1 MNTAN
6 GSEKQAHTGIHVRLY
21 TPADQEFVLSLAP
34 RLLVGVAPWIDP
46 ERVLE
51 AARGWITESSA
62 GHGSQTMVFIA
73 EDAHRERLGFA
84 SVSRQR
90 HYTGEPQAYIGELAV
105 AEAAEGQGAG
115 TMLVRACERWAR
127 EQGYAQIVLDT
138 GFANERGRH
147 FYERLGYR
155 EETVKLVRRLEP

>member
-1 MNTAN
+1 MNTVNWSEQQAN
-6 GSEKQAHTGIHVRLY
+6 TGIHVRLY

-51 AARGWITESSA
+51 AVRQWITGSIA
-62 GHGSQTMVFIA
+62 GHGGETMVFVA
-73 EDAHRERLGFA
+73 EEARRERLGFA
-84 SVSRQR
+84 SVSRHR

-115 TMLVRACERWAR
+115 KMLVQACERWAR
-127 EQGYAQIVLDT
+127 DQGYAQMVLDT
-138 GFANERGRH
+138 GFANERGRR
-147 FYERLGYR
+147 FYERLGFR